1 MNIENHFSN
10 NPAGDKKAKDDKIES
25 RNTELTEKRFD
36 EPTRYAMEKIE
47 ELSFSELGS
56 ALMGMYEKKIRE
68 LSAADLMD
76 NYREN
81 RFSHPS
87 DIDVKERARLE
98 LMLMDDL
105 PDSFDFVEIS
115 PVAPI
120 GVSSVLTKI
129 DPKTILQTIRP
140 VEVVNDA
147 SVVMALESA
156 KRRMDDKKWSSA
168 DRRNIDCVRLANAH
182 RELRGQV
189 FTQKHL
195 RPHFSSFTLTSAGR
209 DIGRYAF
216 EKDEQLLHLHCWLG
230 SMEKLNNTGR
240 YSMRDITVYLSD
252 INVMN
257 SLIAEGAISRKAVI
271 ESTRKK
277 GVDVLEI
284 ANIRLPSKVD
294 DIHSFSLLNP
304 DKSMNR
310 SISTLKKMDMEQI
323 QALRNDY
330 PDIRFVYDLSRT
342 AGIGYYDGIC
352 FKIKAAN
359 RNGQEISLIDGGAS
373 NWTSQLTSDDK
384 ERFFGSGLGT
394 EVLVNEFKV

>member
-1 MNIENHFSN
+1 MNIENPFSN
-10 NPAGDKKAKDDKIES
+10 NSVGGKEAKDDKTES
-25 RNTELTEKRFD
+25 QRTYLAEKHLD
-36 EPTRYAMEKIE
+36 EPMRCAVEKIG

-56 ALMGMYEKKIRE
+56 ALMGVYEKKIGE
-68 LSAADLMD
+68 LSAADLME

-81 RFSHPS
+81 RFSRPS
-87 DIDVKERARLE
+87 NIDAKELARLE
-98 LMLMDDL
+98 LMLMEDL

-120 GVSSVLTKI
+120 GTSSVLTRI

-140 VEVVNDA
+140 VEVVNDT

-156 KRRMDDKKWSSA
+156 KRRMDDKRWISPG
-168 DRRNIDCVRLANAH
+168 RRNIDCVRLANAH

-189 FTQKHL
+189 FMQKHL

-216 EKDEQLLHLHCWLG
+216 EKDEQLLHLHYWLG
-230 SMEKLNNTGR
+230 NMEKLNDIGR

-257 SLIAEGAISRKAVI
+257 SLIAEGAIRRKDVI

-277 GVDVLEI
+277 GIDVLEI
-284 ANIRLPSKVD
+284 AHIRLPSKVD
-294 DIHSFSLLNP
+294 DIHSFSLINP

-310 SISTLKKMDMEQI
+310 AIGTLRKMDTEQI

-330 PDIRFVYDLSRT
+330 PDVRFVYDLSRT

-352 FKIKAAN
+352 FKIKAIN